1 MVAQAGNLDISLNL
15 VPRGDVQGIPLVDM
29 SVEDYVRP
37 ITTGITTNFI
47 TARAAARHMI
57 TQGSGVI
64 LALDSGSAHGS
75 PMMGATGSIDAALDT
90 YIRNLAVEI
99 GPHGVRALGI
109 WVAGIPETFTPE
121 KLSAVNNQLP
131 ASPEMM
137 ENILNARHLH
147 QRHEHVPELT
157 PDTTKPPWREV
168 TGASSF
174 VVGLALATYAVRQA
188 DRVVRRPFSSARR
201 SLSRSSSSGMER
213 RSRSMSQCVL
223 GGLTFFCSGC
233 PPSTISDSLPCNLH
247 SHTEGI
253 SASSENGTSNS
264 WFLGQA

>member
-1 MVAQAGNLDISLNL
+1 MSLKNRNAVIYGAGGSIGGGVAKEFAARGARVFLTGHHEPALTKLADEIEESGGLAEVAVVDGLDETAVDTHAASVVAKAGSIDISLNL
-15 VPRGDVQGIPLVDM
+15 VPRGDIQGIPLVEM

-57 TQGSGVI
+57 AQGSGVI
-64 LALDSGSAHGS
+64 LALDSGSAQGS

-131 ASPEMM
+131 ASPEMV
-137 ENILNARHLH
+137 ENVLNGLKEARM
-147 QRHEHVPELT
+147 
-157 PDTTKPPWREV
+157 TKRSPRLAEV
-168 TGASSF
+168 ARTLAFLASDDAMGITGTF
-174 VVGLALATYAVRQA
+174 VNVT
-188 DRVVRRPFSSARR
+188 
-201 SLSRSSSSGMER
+201 
-213 RSRSMSQCVL
+213 SM
-223 GGLTFFCSGC
+223 F
-233 PPSTISDSLPCNLH
+233 PS
-247 SHTEGI
+247 
-253 SASSENGTSNS
+253 
-264 WFLGQA
+264 

>member
-1 MVAQAGNLDISLNL
+1 MSLENKNAVIYGAGGSIGGGVAREFAARGARVFLTGRHEPALTKLAEEINGTGGQADVAVVDALDETAVDAHAASVVAEAGSLDISLNL
-15 VPRGDVQGIPLVDM
+15 VTRGDIQGIPLVEM
-29 SVEDYVRP
+29 SVEDYVGP

-64 LALDSGSAHGS
+64 LALDSGSAQGS

-109 WVAGIPETFTPE
+109 WVAGIPETLTPE

-137 ENILNARHLH
+137 ENILTALTEARM
-147 QRHEHVPELT
+147 
-157 PDTTKPPWREV
+157 TKRSPRLAEV
-168 TGASSF
+168 AATLAFLASDDAMGITGTF
-174 VVGLALATYAVRQA
+174 VNVT
-188 DRVVRRPFSSARR
+188 
-201 SLSRSSSSGMER
+201 
-213 RSRSMSQCVL
+213 SMY
-223 GGLTFFCSGC
+223 
-233 PPSTISDSLPCNLH
+233 PS
-247 SHTEGI
+247 
-253 SASSENGTSNS
+253 
-264 WFLGQA
+264 